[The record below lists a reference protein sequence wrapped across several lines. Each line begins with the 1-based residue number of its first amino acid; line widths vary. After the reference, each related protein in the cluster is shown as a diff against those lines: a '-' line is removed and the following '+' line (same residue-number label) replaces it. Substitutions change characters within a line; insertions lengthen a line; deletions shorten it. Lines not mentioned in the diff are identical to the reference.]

1 MRLCPAVAE
10 RDMLN
15 QPLLPFRPT
24 PVVRL
29 RSVRRPF
36 HPTSQVGPYRLP
48 PAILE
53 RLSVAVAPYKNRD
66 AALTLAVFIGRFWSA
81 PARLGLPFP
90 IDRRAL
96 ADHDILGL
104 TEGRIRG
111 ALRLLCEIG
120 FLDREPEPGSAYQRP
135 SEKGPRKKPG
145 LYRLG
150 AALYLADFEA
160 ANRRSETRPA
170 STIQPAARRTLPLP
184 ASRPVASLIKA
195 PLPIPASN
203 SPRDIPGKRSAD
215 YGQGTGASLRVGNR
229 AQTGSPE
236 KRLAVSAVPA
246 RLPEASPLEIALA
259 RLGQRIL
266 GSAHPGA
273 KPDGGQS

>member
-1 MRLCPAVAE
+1 
-10 RDMLN
+10 MLN
-15 QPLLPFRPT
+15 QSLLPFRPT

-29 RSVRRPF
+29 RNVRRPF
-36 HPTSQVGPYRLP
+36 HPTPQAGPYRLP

-53 RLSVAVAPYKNRD
+53 RLSAAVAPYKNRD

-111 ALRLLCEIG
+111 ALRVLCEVG
-120 FLDREPEPGSAYQRP
+120 FLDREPEMGSVYQRP

-150 AALYLADFEA
+150 AALYLGDFQA

-170 STIQPAARRTLPLP
+170 STTQPAARRTLPLP

-203 SPRDIPGKRSAD
+203 YPRDSRE
-215 YGQGTGASLRVGNR
+215 GQLLKGEQTGTSWRIGDGA
-229 AQTGSPE
+229 QEGSPE
-236 KRLAVSAVPA
+236 ERLAKSAVPA
-246 RLPEASPLEIALA
+246 GPPQPSPLEVALA
-259 RLGQRIL
+259 RLGSRVL
-266 GSAHPGA
+266 APLNPGA
-273 KPDGGQS
+273 KRDHRDGEQS